1 MPTCPAP
8 IWAITF
14 GVNMKVKA
22 AKKEGKGPAS
32 NPLLMR
38 KKVERPARETWKMM
52 RKLKTA
58 FAGRKRKR
66 RLKG

>member
-1 MPTCPAP
+1 M
-8 IWAITF
+8 WAIIF
-14 GVNMKVKA
+14 GVNIKVKA
-22 AKKEGKGPAS
+22 EKKEEKGPAP

-38 KKVERPARETWKMM
+38 KKVERPAREIWAMR

-58 FAGRKRKR
+58 FVGRKRKR